1 MTGRIALGTLLLG
14 AGVLWLLSALD
25 VVDLS
30 YTTWIGILLIA
41 IGLAVAL
48 SPGRHG
54 FLVFLGILVVL
65 AGVPA
70 VVFSDD
76 LFEGGIGDRVE
87 TPEDEA
93 ELEPFR
99 VGIGKL
105 TVDLTSPEL
114 ADTRV
119 EASVGIGELLVLVP
133 PNAEVRVDA
142 HVGIGNVE
150 AFDETESGVDV
161 DLDESF
167 PGPVRGGRSLDLDL
181 EAGIGNIRVERD

>member
-65 AGVPA
+65 AGIPA

-105 TVDLTSPEL
+105 TVDLTSSEL
-114 ADTRV
+114 ADARV

-133 PNAEVRVDA
+133 PNAEVTVDA
-142 HVGIGNVE
+142 HVGIGNID
-150 AFDETESGVDV
+150 AFDENESGLDV

-181 EAGIGNIRVERD
+181 EAGIGNVRVERD